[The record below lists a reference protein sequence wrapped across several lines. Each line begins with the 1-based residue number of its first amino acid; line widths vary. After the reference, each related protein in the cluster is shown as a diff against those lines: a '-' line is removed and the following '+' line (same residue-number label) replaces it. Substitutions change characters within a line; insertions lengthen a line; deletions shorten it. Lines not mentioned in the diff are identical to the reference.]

1 MDKIVQSYMAN
12 PVLPHISEAEQAR
25 LYRKLDDYNR
35 DRASYKE
42 AGAYLVVLPRPQH
55 PNYSLWIYSPLP
67 ERQSIFYICELDAD
81 VLKALRMA
89 STLTFYSNRR
99 LFLVEYNAKR
109 MQGKGDDLVSFGKY
123 RGYFLYE
130 VLHVDPAYL
139 TWIAFKF
146 QPRIPKQ
153 ERFMLI
159 AKIYYSVHTDFQRLK
174 LNRRSPGQFL
184 GKEGE
189 KVADLTLTVT
199 GVRVEDNPYRTQIR
213 NGVECFFVR
222 QLLRLKDAAGNMVN
236 ITVNA
241 REASH
246 ASGCLPA
253 MERAYRPGDII
264 QIASARVARTYVS
277 NGVHCTRLTHVKFK

>member
-123 RGYFLYE
+123 RGHFLYE
-130 VLHVDPAYL
+130 VLHVDPTYL

-153 ERFMLI
+153 ERFVLI

-189 KVADLTLTVT
+189 KVTDLTLTVT
-199 GVRVEDNPYRTQIR
+199 SVRVEDNPYRTQIR

-222 QLLRLKDAAGNMVN
+222 QLLRLKDAAGNVVN

-241 REASH
+241 REVSH

-264 QIASARVARTYVS
+264 QIASARVARTYIS

>member
-1 MDKIVQSYMAN
+1 M
-12 PVLPHISEAEQAR
+12 
-25 LYRKLDDYNR
+25 
-35 DRASYKE
+35 
-42 AGAYLVVLPRPQH
+42 G
-55 PNYSLWIYSPLP
+55 
-67 ERQSIFYICELDAD
+67 
-81 VLKALRMA
+81 VLKDKEYGKMLAELLQPGTALYTFRPDNARGLPGETLAECAADFGVRAESFGDVNEALRMA

-123 RGYFLYE
+123 RGHFLYE

-146 QPRIPKQ
+146 QPHIPKQ
-153 ERFMLI
+153 ERFVLI

-174 LNRRSPGQFL
+174 LNRQSPGQFL

-189 KVADLTLTVT
+189 KVTDLTLTVT
-199 GVRVEDNPYRTQIR
+199 SVRVEDNPYRTQIR

-222 QLLRLKDAAGNMVN
+222 QLLRLKDAAGNVVN